1 MQSSAQALFKPTTP
15 NEGLLDVA
23 QMATGV
29 ALILFMWSHMV
40 LVASVNLGS
49 GFMNAIA
56 AFLEHYYLAQL
67 GGPAVALLFL
77 LHFVLAARKVPF
89 RPGEQA
95 AIWAHSRRLQ
105 HTDTWLWIVQAV
117 TGMLILVM
125 GCVHMWTVLTNLP
138 ITAAKSAFRIQGGW
152 WLLFYML
159 LLPAVELHVGI
170 GLYRIAVKWGFASSR
185 QRSYLKGLENRVT
198 IGFIVV
204 GAITLITF
212 YFIITAS
219 STP

>member
-1 MQSSAQALFKPTTP
+1 MQSSYQAVCRSTAP

-29 ALILFMWSHMV
+29 LLICFMWSHMM

-49 GFMNAIA
+49 GVMNAIG

-77 LHFVLAARKVPF
+77 IHFALAARKIPF
-89 RPGEQA
+89 RPAEQA
-95 AIWAHSRRLQ
+95 AMWSHSRRFQ
-105 HTDTWLWIVQAV
+105 HADTWLWIVQSV

-125 GCVHMWTVLTNLP
+125 GCIHMWTVLTSLP
-138 ITAAKSAFRIQGGW
+138 ITAGRSALRIQGGW
-152 WLLFYML
+152 WLLFYGV

-170 GLYRIAVKWGFASSR
+170 GLYRIAVKWGFATSR
-185 QRSYLKGLENRVT
+185 QRTYLKSLENRVT
-198 IGFIVV
+198 VGFIVV
-204 GAITLITF
+204 GAVTLATF

-219 STP
+219 LNP